1 LSDSADQ
8 LGNTS
13 FPLVNEVTNMYRS
26 GTGDPRIVAFNTA
39 KQAVT
44 DELTR
49 VFRGTGGS
57 NADIEG
63 WEKNINAANS
73 PQQLKAAIQ
82 QGVNL
87 LGSRISAVGEQYKK
101 GMGTS
106 AQPLDLLNSHAKQ
119 TLAKLP
125 GGSDLIR
132 EMGGDPGAYPATDRP
147 LQLRQP

>member
-1 LSDSADQ
+1 MTADA
-8 LGNTS
+8 LDNTS
-13 FPLVNEVTNMYRS
+13 YPLVNEAVNMYRS
-26 GTGDPRIVAFNTA
+26 ATGDPRIVGFNTA
-39 KQAVT
+39 KQAVA
-44 DELTR
+44 DEMTR

-57 NADIEG
+57 NADVEG

-106 AQPLDLLNSHAKQ
+106 AQPLDLLNSHAKRRSPSSQ
-119 TLAKLP
+119 AAA
-125 GGSDLIR
+125 I
-132 EMGGDPGAYPATDRP
+132 
-147 LQLRQP
+147 